1 MIDTGVEGPTK
12 KNWGKKIE
20 GKNSC
25 VRAEW
30 ATLLLYIKH

>member
-12 KNWGKKIE
+12 KNWEKKIK

-25 VRAEW
+25 VWAEW
-30 ATLLLYIKH
+30 ATLLLYRKD